1 MRCFDVAT
9 EVLKEADARFQP
21 LFVRNEEKEAE
32 IKGYCDLVDALVV
45 FTNVFSY
52 EVEVNEDTLDVY
64 LRVYWGEDESDK
76 KIAIVIPGVWKHIS
90 KERVKQ
96 ILEGK
101 GV

>member
-9 EVLKEADARFQP
+9 EVLKEADSRFQP
-21 LFVRNEEKEAE
+21 LFVRNEEKDAE
-32 IKGYCDLVDALVV
+32 IKGYCDLVDALVI

-52 EVEVNEDTLDVY
+52 EVEVNEETLEVC
-64 LRVYWGEDESDK
+64 LRVYWGEDESDR
-76 KIAIVIPGVWKHIS
+76 KIGITIPGVWKHIS
-90 KERVKQ
+90 KDQMKQ

>member
-9 EVLKEADARFQP
+9 EVLKEADTRFQP

-32 IKGYCDLVDALVV
+32 IQGYCDLVDALVV

-52 EVEVNEDTLDVY
+52 EVEVNEDTLEVY
-64 LRVYWGEDESDK
+64 LRVYRGEDESDR
-76 KIAIVIPGVWKHIS
+76 KIGITIPGVWKHIS
-90 KERVKQ
+90 KDRMKQ
-96 ILEGK
+96 ILERT

>member
-52 EVEVNEDTLDVY
+52 EVEVD
-64 LRVYWGEDESDK
+64 
-76 KIAIVIPGVWKHIS
+76 
-90 KERVKQ
+90 
-96 ILEGK
+96 
-101 GV
+101 

>member
-9 EVLKEADARFQP
+9 EVLKEADKRFQP

-32 IKGYCDLVDALVV
+32 IQGYCDLVDALVV

-52 EVEVNEDTLDVY
+52 EVEVNEDTLEVY
-64 LRVYWGEDESDK
+64 LRVYWGEDESDR
-76 KIAIVIPGVWKHIS
+76 KIGITIPEVWKHIS
-90 KERVKQ
+90 KDRMKQ
-96 ILEGK
+96 ILERT